1 MSSPRTTESRQ
12 VSWWSVHE
20 FVESAIERAGVESWP
35 LAGTPAWCA
44 LNDDEPRKWAALFDA
59 AQHWALRLDALQEAS
74 AEASRAVSS
83 VADWRGVAREM
94 QGRRAFRDAHP
105 WAKRVIR

>member
-1 MSSPRTTESRQ
+1 MTASRQ
-12 VSWWSVHE
+12 VAWFAVHE
-20 FVESAIERAGVESWP
+20 LIAPVLTEVGDWP
-35 LAGTPAWCA
+35 PLGTPAWCA
-44 LNDDEPRKWAALFDA
+44 LDDADPRKWAALLDA
-59 AQHWALRLDALQEAS
+59 SRHWALRLDALQEAS

-83 VADWRGVAREM
+83 AADWRGVAREM